1 MKHLPVFVI
10 VALWAIA
17 IAATMVIVKDSKVFT
32 FLGPIYFVCMLG
44 SVVTVRNVVDKT
56 RG

>member
-1 MKHLPVFVI
+1 MKHLPVVVI

-17 IAATMVIVKDSKVFT
+17 IAATFVIVKDSKILS

-56 RG
+56 RN